1 MLEHLE
7 ICLAGEVLDLVRP
20 WFELSVHKDRRGIG
34 RWCEI
39 HGDGKLSVFELA
51 RRSGRLLCAPATLSL
66 PSSEGFVMN
75 QPYSTKRTYRIST
88 VNKYG

>member
-1 MLEHLE
+1 MLEDLE

-39 HGDGKLSVFELA
+39 HGDGKLGVFELA
-51 RRSGRLLCAPATLSL
+51 RRRAHSATFS
-66 PSSEGFVMN
+66 PWVMDHAE
-75 QPYSTKRTYRIST
+75 
-88 VNKYG
+88 